1 MDLSTVL
8 AQLRDAAITAVG
20 VAWLLRLSGAI

>member
-1 MDLSTVL
+1 MTPPTLL
-8 AQLRDAAITAVG
+8 ARLRDAAITAVG